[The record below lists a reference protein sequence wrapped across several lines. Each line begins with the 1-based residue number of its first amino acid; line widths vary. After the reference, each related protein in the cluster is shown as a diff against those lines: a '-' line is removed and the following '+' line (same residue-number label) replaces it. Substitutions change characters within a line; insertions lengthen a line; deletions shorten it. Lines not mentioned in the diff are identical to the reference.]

1 MEKAMSWR
9 EAMERRQREDLEPP
23 KNNPKAEIADV
34 RMENAMLILE
44 NDLLKANLKDREKEI
59 EKLKRRNSISSIYW
73 LMWSLTWSI
82 TWIVIYILTRAGII

>member
-1 MEKAMSWR
+1 
-9 EAMERRQREDLEPP
+9 MERRQREDLEPP

-73 LMWSLTWSI
+73 LMWSLTW
-82 TWIVIYILTRAGII
+82 IVIYILTRAGII

>member
-9 EAMERRQREDLEPP
+9 EAMERRQREDLETPE
-23 KNNPKAEIADV
+23 NPKAESADV
-34 RMENAMLILE
+34 KMEHAMLILE